1 MPAARINCAAN
12 AAAEPSHSLN
22 ESRALEDSASRR
34 HRLPACHPTQPD
46 AASTRPSMNKAGS
59 ALVRKILVEWLRKNG
74 WLKAARR

>member
-34 HRLPACHPTQPD
+34 HRLPACPPD
-46 AASTRPSMNKAGS
+46 P
-59 ALVRKILVEWLRKNG
+59 
-74 WLKAARR
+74 ARRSINAAEHE